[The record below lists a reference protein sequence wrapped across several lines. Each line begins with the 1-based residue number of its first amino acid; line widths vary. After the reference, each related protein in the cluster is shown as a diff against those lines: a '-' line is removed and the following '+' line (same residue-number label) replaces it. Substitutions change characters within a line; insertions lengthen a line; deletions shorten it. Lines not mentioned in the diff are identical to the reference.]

1 MCVWSG
7 VKCDEERIIM
17 DIAYRSV
24 ETILRLP
31 SEAFVQLRNGIKIL
45 LFSVGVAL
53 STPSYGYDV
62 HAAKPIETR
71 LGDDIDISLDN
82 NVYLVPD
89 ISYQTEKDLY
99 SSLQQH
105 RGDQMCCDD
114 IDGFW
119 TVAKEVSFLNFT
131 DSMVCYE
138 SEDRQITYDIL
149 DKTGVVLHITQ
160 YLDSPKD
167 QVVFSIE
174 KNATFLAAGHTQ
186 VKGMGL
192 KLQQEI
198 DDLVRDNG

>member
-1 MCVWSG
+1 
-7 VKCDEERIIM
+7 M
-17 DIAYRSV
+17 DITYRSV
-24 ETILRLP
+24 ETILELP

-45 LFSVGVAL
+45 LFSVGMAL

-71 LGDDIDISLDN
+71 LGNDIDISLDN

-89 ISYQTEKDLY
+89 ISYQSEKDLY

-105 RGDQMCCDD
+105 RGAQMCCND

-119 TVAKEVSFLNFT
+119 TVAKEVSLLKFT

-174 KNATFLAAGHTQ
+174 KNATFLTAGHIP

-198 DDLVRDNG
+198 DDLVIDNG